1 MSPEVRNA
9 EFVTEFPEK
18 KNLKRKNMNE
28 TPFNK
33 SKAQVSHTS
42 ARNKSEICNSKY
54 QKENYLQ
61 FGPNKNTLY
70 AKMQRPSED
79 HLEEVKT
86 QRNSVLESQR
96 PKCNVMKK
104 PVSKWATFLDPDEA
118 IVNQSSIAI
127 TYPR

>member
-1 MSPEVRNA
+1 MQGNEMLEELEDTLRYKGNCGLSPEVRNA

-70 AKMQRPSED
+70 AKMQS
-79 HLEEVKT
+79 
-86 QRNSVLESQR
+86 SVTMCVDRFLF
-96 PKCNVMKK
+96 CFD
-104 PVSKWATFLDPDEA
+104 VS
-118 IVNQSSIAI
+118 
-127 TYPR
+127 